1 MSAPDTR
8 PAWMAAVEAEMSR
21 DSFREADLSLLQAL
35 LREPNP
41 AGEVPLVPTAVN
53 EPVQPWYAPGPG
65 NVPRG
70 QLDPVFTPTD
80 DQRDALALA
89 FSGVDTAAEIARGY
103 HAMMARRREAE
114 AEEVFVP
121 ITFPAPSSVPQLQ
134 SQVIG
139 AGQPVAEWTPATPPP
154 MAVDPVAAGWVAA
167 LLRNS
172 QAPRGLRDQV
182 AIVKEIL
189 IAQLENTAPVS
200 VQAMAAQAGHNCEAD
215 CPTCGQKTALDTSN
229 ERCPICSKKMRIRHN
244 RMTKKPFLGCTG
256 YPNCT
261 GTIDVGRLIQTR
273 ATTRRQQQTTGGH
286 ELLRHIDL

>member
-154 MAVDPVAAGWVAA
+154 MAVDPVAAGWVA
-167 LLRNS
+167 
-172 QAPRGLRDQV
+172 
-182 AIVKEIL
+182 
-189 IAQLENTAPVS
+189 
-200 VQAMAAQAGHNCEAD
+200 GHNCEAD